1 MGKGRSMGVGGK
13 RGEKRSKKREAEAE
27 ARSGSTMIRKREKR
41 GGWLDDVRNAK
52 DINFSNF
59 SFVTHFISII

>member
-1 MGKGRSMGVGGK
+1 MRALTPNKSGVNEAGGRYGV
-13 RGEKRSKKREAEAE
+13 RG
-27 ARSGSTMIRKREKR
+27 
-41 GGWLDDVRNAK
+41 VRNAK